1 MLIITNFKTYPS
13 ALGENALKLAGLHA
27 QISQEK
33 NAELGVAPSAVDLH
47 AICKT
52 YPHLTV
58 FAQHCD
64 DAGFGSFTGKIS
76 PEYLKSIGVKG
87 TLLNHSEYRL
97 PKEQIVKN
105 CQRAKGAG
113 LKVIICAENDEEGAE
128 LMQLCSP
135 DFIAVE
141 PPELIGGDISVST
154 AQPKLIS
161 HAVEKIGKGSVIVGA
176 GVKNSDDVR
185 IAKELGASGILLASG
200 VTKAENPQRVLEDL
214 VSGTQ

>member
-27 QISQEK
+27 QITQEK
-33 NAELGVAPSAVDLH
+33 DTVLGVAPSAVDLQS
-47 AICKT
+47 ICKA

-64 DAGFGSFTGKIS
+64 DAGLGSATGKIP

-97 PKEQIVKN
+97 PTEQIIRN
-105 CQRAKGAG
+105 CKKAKDAG
-113 LKVIICAENDEEGAE
+113 LEVIICAENDDEGEE
-128 LMQLCSP
+128 LMQLCKP

-154 AQPKLIS
+154 AQPELIS
-161 HAVEKIGKGSVIVGA
+161 NAVEKIGKGKVIVGA

-200 VTKAENPQRVLEDL
+200 VTKAQDPIAVLKDL
-214 VSGTQ
+214 VMGTQ